1 MNVKTNIGKR
11 ILKLLQKHFTPTNPM
26 YAIFDKNKIKISC
39 SCFPNMGSIIS
50 LLKKHILNSNSTDYG
65 WNCNN
70 RDESPLENKCL
81 IPRIVYR
88 ADVAK
93 NKTAG
98 HKYYYGMSD
107 TSFRER

>member
-1 MNVKTNIGKR
+1 
-11 ILKLLQKHFTPTNPM
+11 
-26 YAIFDKNKIKISC
+26 
-39 SCFPNMGSIIS
+39 MGSIIS

-81 IPRIVYR
+81 TPIIVYR

-98 HKYYYGMSD
+98 HKYYYGMSG
-107 TSFRER
+107 TSFRERLSDIDHICPLQICLSIVAN